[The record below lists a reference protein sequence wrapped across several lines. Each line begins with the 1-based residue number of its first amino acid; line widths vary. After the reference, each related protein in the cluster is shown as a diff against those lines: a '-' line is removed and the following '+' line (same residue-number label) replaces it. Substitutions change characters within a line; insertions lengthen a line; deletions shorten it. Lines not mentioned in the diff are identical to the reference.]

1 MFAAGRVPPSS
12 LTHWMRGTVARLL
25 RDQSGVSA
33 ALVAIALPGLMGCAA
48 LGVETGIWFAIKLQN
63 QSAADAA
70 AISAAHEVIAG
81 KSIDELVAAATE
93 AAAQN
98 GFRGSAPTVV
108 YPYDDGSVSN
118 AVAVTLEQ
126 REGALLAA
134 MFISAVTVATK
145 AVAVIE
151 VLDNPCLLAFAT
163 SGTGVEIA
171 DAARLDASNCAVAAN
186 STSQSAVDLHS
197 TTSAIAAATIVTQGQ
212 VSLQGSPINP
222 AAPPPEFA
230 LASPVRIGAPSVA
243 DPYAGVLTH
252 TSLIAGIPTIT
263 NRCKSK
269 NSGQVQVYDGNC
281 TVDATTL
288 KQPQIRLSA
297 GTQISGSWT
306 IASGR
311 SVDLSP
317 GTYWLTD
324 GDLIIEPSGVLKCS
338 TCDNITGTGITL
350 ILTTQSSKIG
360 TLSIEPS
367 ATVNLNAPIAGRF
380 PGVVLVQD
388 ANGLPSGTSYT
399 STYSTITGTSG
410 ATLNGLVYFPKSS
423 MTFWGNPSP
432 TGPRCL
438 LLVVNAAMVEGASSL
453 ETAGCPG
460 AGLANLPKI
469 YTAALAE

>member
-1 MFAAGRVPPSS
+1 
-12 LTHWMRGTVARLL
+12 MRATVARLL
-25 RDQSGVSA
+25 RDQNGVSA
-33 ALVAIALPGLMGCAA
+33 AIVAIALPGLMGCAA

-81 KSIDELVAAATE
+81 KSIGELTAAASE

-108 YPYDDGSVSN
+108 YPYNDGTVSN
-118 AVAVTLEQ
+118 AVAVTLQ
-126 REGALLAA
+126 QSEGALLAA
-134 MFISAVTVATK
+134 MFISAVTVTTK
-145 AVAVIE
+145 AVAAIG
-151 VLDNPCLLAFAT
+151 VLDNPCLLALAT

-171 DAARLDASNCAVAAN
+171 DSTRLDASNCAVAAN

-197 TTSAIAAATIVTQGQ
+197 TTSAIAAATLVTRGQ
-212 VSLQGSPINP
+212 VSLQGSPIDP
-222 AAPPPEFA
+222 ATPPPE
-230 LASPVRIGAPSVA
+230 LSLGSPARIGAPSVA
-243 DPYAGVLTH
+243 DTYSGVLTH
-252 TSLIAGIPTIT
+252 AYLIVGLPTIA
-263 NRCKSK
+263 NNCKSK
-269 NSGQVQVYDGNC
+269 NSGHVRVYDPNC
-281 TVDATTL
+281 TVDATSL

-297 GTQISGSWT
+297 GTRISGSWT
-306 IASGR
+306 IATGQ

-324 GDLIIEPSGVLKCS
+324 GDLTVQSGGVLKCS
-338 TCDNITGTGITL
+338 TCDTVTGTGITL
-350 ILTTQSSKIG
+350 ILTTQSNKIG
-360 TLSIEPS
+360 TLSIAPS

-380 PGVVLVQD
+380 PGIVLVQD

-432 TGPRCL
+432 AGPRCL
-438 LLVVNAAMVEGASSL
+438 LLVVNAATVQGASSL
-453 ETAGCPG
+453 ETAGCAG